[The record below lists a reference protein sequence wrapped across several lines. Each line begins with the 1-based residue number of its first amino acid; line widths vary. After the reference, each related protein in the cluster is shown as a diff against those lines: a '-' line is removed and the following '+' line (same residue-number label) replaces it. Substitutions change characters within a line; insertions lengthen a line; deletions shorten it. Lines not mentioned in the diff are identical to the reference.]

1 MRNNE
6 KKIENEMMEWRDE
19 SNGITYHRR
28 MLKKMR
34 KSGNDK
40 RLFEEKRKKCSI

>member
-19 SNGITYHRR
+19 NDGIEGNR
-28 MLKKMR
+28 KMVK
-34 KSGNDK
+34 KSGN
-40 RLFEEKRKKCSI
+40 LEIG